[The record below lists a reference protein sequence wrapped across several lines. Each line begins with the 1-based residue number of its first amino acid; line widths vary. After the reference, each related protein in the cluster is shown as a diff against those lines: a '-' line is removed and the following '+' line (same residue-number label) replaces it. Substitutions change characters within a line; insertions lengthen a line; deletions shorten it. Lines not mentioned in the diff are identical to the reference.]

1 MNIVFVCT
9 GNTCRSPMAQA
20 LAIQQA
26 QKQGLDCHI
35 ISAGLAAYRDAGASE
50 NAIEAMREIGV
61 DISGHR
67 SQPLTPSIIRQA
79 DIIVPMTGQHRQLLT
94 AMGVP
99 AEKLRSIGEIPD
111 PYGGDLDV
119 YRQCRDTLQQAVTAL
134 LSQL

>member
-1 MNIVFVCT
+1 M
-9 GNTCRSPMAQA
+9 
-20 LAIQQA
+20 
-26 QKQGLDCHI
+26 
-35 ISAGLAAYRDAGASE
+35 
-50 NAIEAMREIGV
+50 

-67 SQPLTPSIIRQA
+67 SQPLMPSIIRQA
-79 DIIVPMTGQHRQLLT
+79 DIIVPMTDQHRQLLT

>member
-79 DIIVPMTGQHRQLLT
+79 DIIIPMTGQHRQLLT

-134 LSQL
+134 LAQL

>member
-79 DIIVPMTGQHRQLLT
+79 DIIVPMTDQHRQLLT

>member
-35 ISAGLAAYRDAGASE
+35 ISAGLAAYHDAAASE

-79 DIIVPMTGQHRQLLT
+79 DIIIPMTSQHRQLLT

>member
-26 QKQGLDCHI
+26 QKQGLDCNI

-50 NAIEAMREIGV
+50 NAVEAMREIGV

-79 DIIVPMTGQHRQLLT
+79 DMIVPMTDQHRQLLT